1 MKVRASVK
9 RLCEFCYTVRRRGKL
24 FVYCKK
30 TPRHKQR
37 QWFST
42 EAAAEAS
49 SSPAECVACT
59 APLAPSAPSF
69 ALPAVAS
76 LSSPPVLSLSGMMT
90 MGGGGA
96 RAGFGG
102 AAGGATGGF
111 TLGEVHRQAALLL
124 GGGRR

>member
-37 QWFST
+37 QWFAT
-42 EAAAEAS
+42 EAAAGGEAS
-49 SSPAECVACT
+49 SGAECAACA

-69 ALPAVAS
+69 AFLPAATSTSWPHS
-76 LSSPPVLSLSGMMT
+76 LTLSGGVT
-90 MGGGGA
+90 GGGLRLA
-96 RAGFGG
+96 GG
-102 AAGGATGGF
+102 AATGGF
-111 TLGEVHRQAALLL
+111 TLGEVHRQAAMLL
-124 GGGRR
+124 GGGGRRR

>member
-37 QWFST
+37 QWFAT
-42 EAAAEAS
+42 EAEGGQRH
-49 SSPAECVACT
+49 ECVSCA

-69 ALPAVAS
+69 ALEAAAAS
-76 LSSPPVLSLSGMMT
+76 SSSPALYSLSGLL
-90 MGGGGA
+90 MGGRTAAGGG
-96 RAGFGG
+96 AGFGG
-102 AAGGATGGF
+102 AGF
-111 TLGEVHRQAALLL
+111 TLGEVHRQAAMLL